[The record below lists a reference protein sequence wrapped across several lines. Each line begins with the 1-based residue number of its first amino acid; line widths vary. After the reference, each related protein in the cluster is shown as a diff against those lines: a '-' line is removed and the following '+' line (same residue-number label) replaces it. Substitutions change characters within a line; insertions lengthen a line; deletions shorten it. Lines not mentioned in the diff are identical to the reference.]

1 MSPRDPC
8 TTILLCSTYTLYS
21 PPLTFCGLCAIS
33 VGIFTK
39 ALTRLLV
46 KSLIV
51 GHIDGAWSRTLCLLP
66 QNSSTASIYQPRCPP
81 PAPMVFVNIILDFAV
96 PCLSTSC
103 LFNEQRSSSA
113 RQYFLL
119 FRILISQTKVN
130 RSARQHRSTISS
142 GSFTRSGKLSL
153 SCQSCLSARND
164 SYQFILDDQ
173 FCFVLHI
180 VCCMNTAF
188 IIHVA
193 RSRQVYIEW
202 LEATV
207 LSSTTCV

>member
-1 MSPRDPC
+1 MEPGLEHYVCCLR
-8 TTILLCSTYTLYS
+8 TAVLLLFTNQGVRLQHLWFSS
-21 PPLTFCGLCAIS
+21 IS
-33 VGIFTK
+33 YWT
-39 ALTRLLV
+39 
-46 KSLIV
+46 S
-51 GHIDGAWSRTLCLLP
+51 LCLV
-66 QNSSTASIYQPRCPP
+66 SAG
-81 PAPMVFVNIILDFAV
+81 
-96 PCLSTSC
+96 SC

-164 SYQFILDDQ
+164 SYQFIIDDQ
-173 FCFVLHI
+173 LCFVLHI

-188 IIHVA
+188 IIHLA